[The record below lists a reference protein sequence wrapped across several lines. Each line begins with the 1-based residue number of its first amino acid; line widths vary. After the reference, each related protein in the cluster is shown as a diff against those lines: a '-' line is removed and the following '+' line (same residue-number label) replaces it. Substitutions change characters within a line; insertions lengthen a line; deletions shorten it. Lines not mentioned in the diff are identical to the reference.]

1 MRFFTI
7 FEENAFLKCLVG
19 SYMEGRP
26 SFLGRGRGR
35 GQKDRKGNNASQ
47 SSKYANGSRDKKP
60 GPGVATT
67 AWSSEPPL
75 LHAANHTENG
85 QEKRDVDKTSMINER
100 QKKAEEI
107 RKAAA
112 KFYISEETYSSDS
125 DEDVNDDEILDN
137 TLKTYQGIFLFFF
150 HDLEMK

>member
-1 MRFFTI
+1 
-7 FEENAFLKCLVG
+7 
-19 SYMEGRP
+19 
-26 SFLGRGRGR
+26 
-35 GQKDRKGNNASQ
+35 
-47 SSKYANGSRDKKP
+47 
-60 GPGVATT
+60 
-67 AWSSEPPL
+67 
-75 LHAANHTENG
+75 
-85 QEKRDVDKTSMINER
+85 MINER